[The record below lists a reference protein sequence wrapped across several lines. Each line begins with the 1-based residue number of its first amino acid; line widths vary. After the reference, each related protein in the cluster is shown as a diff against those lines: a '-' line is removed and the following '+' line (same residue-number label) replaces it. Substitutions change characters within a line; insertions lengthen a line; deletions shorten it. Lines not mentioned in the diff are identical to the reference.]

1 MTRIAVGAFLHETNT
16 FAPTKATYDD
26 FVHGGG
32 WPSMAHG
39 ADVLKVMRKI
49 NVGLAGFVEAA
60 EANGWELVPTISAA
74 AVPSAHVTNDAF
86 ERVMKEMVDGI
97 AAAGPIDAVYLDLH
111 GAMVT
116 EHYDDGEGETLAR
129 VRKVIGKD
137 LPLVVSLD
145 LHANVSPEMMAHA
158 DALIAYRTYPHVDM
172 ADTGR
177 ACARHLALMLKTKA
191 RFAKAFRQLPFLIPI
206 SWQCTNDQP
215 TKGIYE
221 KLAALESDAVPTLSF
236 APGFP
241 AADFRDCGPSV
252 FAYGRTQADA
262 DAAADKLVA
271 LVESHEDDF
280 DGRIYSPDDG
290 VRLAMELAKSASK
303 PIVIADTQD
312 NPGAGGDSDTTGML
326 RALVRNKASGAIG
339 VIYDPESA
347 SAAHAAGVGATVTLD
362 LGGKSGIPGDAP
374 YKETFVVEKLS
385 DGKFVASGP
394 YYGGRDMDMGLSA
407 CLRIGDVRVV
417 VGSYKA
423 QLADQSMYRY
433 VGIEP
438 TEQKILVNKSS
449 VHFRADFEPIAEKLL
464 ICAAPGAMPADTAT
478 LPWTRLRP
486 GIRIKPNGPAFTAPP
501 NLAQHLQS
509 RDNRHAHHRT
519 HRRLCRRTH
528 RHQARSACP
537 SRDRLRGSAHLRHR
551 RGEAEGMGHRGA
563 SRPRR
568 HRRDRRAQGQGQR
581 RQAHRPARRHGR
593 AADGGEH
600 QPEMALDHSRPLP
613 RLRP

>member
-1 MTRIAVGAFLHETNT
+1 MTRIAVGGFLHETNT
-16 FAPTKATYDD
+16 FAPTKATYED

-32 WPSMAHG
+32 WPSMARG

-74 AVPSAHVTNDAF
+74 ASPSAHVKKDAF
-86 ERVMKEMVDGI
+86 ERIVTEMVDGI
-97 AAAGPIDAVYLDLH
+97 AAALPVDAVYLDLH

-116 EHYDDGEGETLAR
+116 EHFDDGEGEILAR
-129 VRKVIGKD
+129 VRKVIGPD
-137 LPLVVSLD
+137 LPLVASLD
-145 LHANVSPEMMAHA
+145 LHANVSPEMVAHA
-158 DALIAYRTYPHVDM
+158 DALIAYRTYPHIDM

-177 ACARHLALMLKTKA
+177 ACAKHLALLLKTKQ

-262 DAAADKLVA
+262 DAAADKVVSIVA
-271 LVESHEDDF
+271 SHEDDF
-280 DGRIYSPDDG
+280 DGKIYSPDEG
-290 VRLAMELAKSASK
+290 VQHAMALAKSASK
-303 PIVIADTQD
+303 PIIIADTQD

-326 RALVRNKASGAIG
+326 RALVRNKASAATG
-339 VIYDPESA
+339 VIYDPQSA
-347 SAAHAAGVGATVTLD
+347 RAAHAAGVGATVTLE

-374 YKETFVVEKLS
+374 YQETFVVETLS
-385 DGKFVASGP
+385 DGKFVAPGP
-394 YYGGRDMDMGLSA
+394 YYGGRDMDMGPSA

-423 QLADQSMYRY
+423 QLADQAMYRY

-438 TEQKILVNKSS
+438 TTEKILVNKSS
-449 VHFRADFEPIAEKLL
+449 VHFRADFEPIAAKLL
-464 ICAAPGAMPADTAT
+464 ICAAPGAMPADTAA
-478 LPWTRLRP
+478 LPWTKLRP
-486 GIRIKPNGPAFTAPP
+486 GIRLKPNGTPFTPA
-501 NLAQHLQS
+501 
-509 RDNRHAHHRT
+509 
-519 HRRLCRRTH
+519 
-528 RHQARSACP
+528 P
-537 SRDRLRGSAHLRHR
+537 SRTTG
-551 RGEAEGMGHRGA
+551 
-563 SRPRR
+563 
-568 HRRDRRAQGQGQR
+568 
-581 RQAHRPARRHGR
+581 
-593 AADGGEH
+593 
-600 QPEMALDHSRPLP
+600 
-613 RLRP
+613 

>member
-1 MTRIAVGAFLHETNT
+1 MTRIAVGGFLHETNT
-16 FAPTKATYDD
+16 FAPTKATYAD

-32 WPSMAHG
+32 WPSMAQG

-49 NVGLAGFVEAA
+49 NIGLAGFVEAA
-60 EANGWELVPTISAA
+60 DTNGWELIPTISCGAS
-74 AVPSAHVTNDAF
+74 PSAHVTEDAY
-86 ERVMKEMVDGI
+86 ERIVRVMIDGI
-97 AAAGPIDAVYLDLH
+97 AAAGKLDAVYLDLH

-116 EHYDDGEGETLAR
+116 EHLDDGEGEILSR
-129 VRKVIGKD
+129 VRKVIGKQ

-145 LHANVSPEMMAHA
+145 LHANVSPAMVEHA

-177 ACARHLALMLKTKA
+177 AAARHLALMLQTRR

-215 TKGIYE
+215 AKSIYE
-221 KLAALESDAVPTLSF
+221 KLAALENGAVPTLSF

-290 VRLAMELAKSASK
+290 VRLAMELARTASK
-303 PIVIADTQD
+303 PIIIADTQD

-326 RALVRNKASGAIG
+326 RALVRNKAKRAATG
-339 VIYDPESA
+339 VIYGPASA
-347 SAAHAAGVGATVTLD
+347 KAAHAAGAGASVTLA

-374 YKETFVVEKLS
+374 YKEAFIVERLS
-385 DGKFVASGP
+385 DGQFVAPGP
-394 YYGGRDMDMGLSA
+394 YYGGRDMDMGPSA

-423 QLADQSMYRY
+423 QLADQAMYRY

-449 VHFRADFEPIAEKLL
+449 VHFRADFEPIAERLL
-464 ICAAPGAMPADTAT
+464 ICAAPGAMPADTAA

-486 GIRIKPNGPAFTAPP
+486 GIRIKPNGLPFVPTTS
-501 NLAQHLQS
+501 S
-509 RDNRHAHHRT
+509 RST
-519 HRRLCRRTH
+519 
-528 RHQARSACP
+528 SAT
-537 SRDRLRGSAHLRHR
+537 G
-551 RGEAEGMGHRGA
+551 
-563 SRPRR
+563 
-568 HRRDRRAQGQGQR
+568 
-581 RQAHRPARRHGR
+581 
-593 AADGGEH
+593 
-600 QPEMALDHSRPLP
+600 
-613 RLRP
+613 

>member
-1 MTRIAVGAFLHETNT
+1 MPRIAVGGFLHETNT
-16 FAPTKATYDD
+16 FAPTKATFES

-32 WPSMAHG
+32 WPAMARG
-39 ADVLKVMRKI
+39 ADVLKVMRNI
-49 NVGLAGFVEAA
+49 NVGLAGFVGAA
-60 EANGWELVPTISAA
+60 EENGWELVPTISCGAS
-74 AVPSAHVTNDAF
+74 PSAHVTEDAF
-86 ERVMKEMVDGI
+86 ERIVKVMVDGI
-97 AAAGPIDAVYLDLH
+97 RDAGSLDAVYLDLH

-116 EHYDDGEGETLAR
+116 EHFDDGEGEILRR
-129 VRKVIGKD
+129 VRQAIGKD

-145 LHANVSPEMMAHA
+145 LHANVTPEMVEHA

-177 ACARHLALMLKTKA
+177 ASAKHLELLLRSKQKL
-191 RFAKAFRQLPFLIPI
+191 AKAFRQLPFLIPI

-215 TKGIYE
+215 TKSIYQE
-221 KLAALESDAVPTLSF
+221 LAAMESDAVPTLSF

-241 AADFRDCGPSV
+241 AADFPDCGPSV

-262 DAAADKLVA
+262 DAAADA
-271 LVESHEDDF
+271 ITTIIIGHEDDF

-290 VRLAMELAKSASK
+290 VRYAMELAKTAQK
-303 PIVIADTQD
+303 PIIIADTQD

-326 RALVRNKASGAIG
+326 RALVRNRATRAATG

-347 SAAHAAGVGATVTLD
+347 RAAHAAGTGATVTLA

-374 YKETFVVEKLS
+374 YQENFVVEKLS
-385 DGKFVASGP
+385 AGQFVAPGP
-394 YYGGRDMDMGLSA
+394 YYGGRDMDMGPSA

-417 VGSYKA
+417 VSSHKA

-438 TEQKILVNKSS
+438 TEQSILVNKSS

-486 GIRIKPNGPAFTAPP
+486 GIRIKPNGAPFSPAT
-501 NLAQHLQS
+501 
-509 RDNRHAHHRT
+509 
-519 HRRLCRRTH
+519 
-528 RHQARSACP
+528 RS
-537 SRDRLRGSAHLRHR
+537 S
-551 RGEAEGMGHRGA
+551 
-563 SRPRR
+563 
-568 HRRDRRAQGQGQR
+568 
-581 RQAHRPARRHGR
+581 
-593 AADGGEH
+593 
-600 QPEMALDHSRPLP
+600 
-613 RLRP
+613 